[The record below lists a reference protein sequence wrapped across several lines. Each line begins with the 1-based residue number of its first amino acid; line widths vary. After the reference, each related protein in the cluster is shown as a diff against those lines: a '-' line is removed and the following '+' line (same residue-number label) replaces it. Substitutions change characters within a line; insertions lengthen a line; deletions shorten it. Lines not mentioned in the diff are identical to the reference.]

1 MQLFAPPEART
12 CPSGRCSSSPRP
24 LRRLF
29 VYLALAGL
37 AAVLPAAPTA
47 SASWMRAHRVRQRP
61 SFDARR
67 GSLLAPPS
75 KRELD
80 EQRRFQRGLG
90 TRARLIRGPDGLNVT
105 TLSGGLTSGTRR
117 DPIANALGHLEGHA
131 QVFGLTPSE
140 ISAPAAVR
148 RDTSWEGSN
157 HLVS

>member
-47 SASWMRAHRVRQRP
+47 SASWTRAHRVRQRP

-90 TRARLIRGPDGLNVT
+90 TRARLVRGPDGPNVT
-105 TLSGGLTSGTRR
+105 TLSGGSTPATRR
-117 DPIANALGHLEGHA
+117 PPTPPALWLARGHPHIFA
-131 QVFGLTPSE
+131 LT
-140 ISAPAAVR
+140 
-148 RDTSWEGSN
+148 
-157 HLVS
+157 H